1 MKILVTGGTSGIGYF
16 TIEELLKKYDGKEIF
31 ALYRSE
37 KPHKDLIG
45 FGIEFVKGDLLD
57 QASLDKACKG
67 VDVVYHIAGD
77 ARENLPSQMYYDA
90 NHIGTKNLLEA
101 FVKNK
106 CKKFIFVSSVGIYGY
121 KLPPY
126 PIKETHPKKG
136 DNAYQTS
143 KWLAEQEV
151 FKYSKKHGFF
161 ATALRP
167 NYILGPRDRQLAPN
181 LFEYILKDKKIPLIK
196 GGKATISLV
205 HHKDLA
211 RALIMCGD
219 EEKANGEAFNI
230 VGATTT
236 IKEVFEKIGDIC
248 GKKPNFMPINY
259 QLAYTVG
266 LLYEVVGKLTR
277 KEPSITRRRVTRF
290 VASRQYDSSK
300 LEEVVGFKPEYDLQK
315 TLEDAY
321 KWLQEAKLV

>member
-37 KPHKDLIG
+37 NPQKELVD
-45 FGIEFVKGDLLD
+45 FGIEFVKGDLTD
-57 QASLDKACKG
+57 QASLDKACKD

-77 ARENLPSQMYYDA
+77 ARENLPTQMYYDA

-121 KLPPY
+121 KLPSY

-167 NYILGPRDRQLAPN
+167 NYILGPKDRQLAPK
-181 LFEYILKDKKIPLIK
+181 LFEYILKDKTIPLIRD
-196 GGKATISLV
+196 GKAIMSLV

-211 RALIMCGD
+211 RALVMCGD
-219 EEKANGEAFNI
+219 VEKADGEAFNI
-230 VGATTT
+230 VGSTTT
-236 IKEVFEKIGDIC
+236 VKAVFEKIGVIC
-248 GKKPNFMPINY
+248 GKKPNFKRINY

-266 LLYEVVGKLTR
+266 LLGEAIGKISG

-300 LEEVVGFKPEYDLQK
+300 LEELVGFKPEYDLQK

-321 KWLQEAKLV
+321 EWLQEAKLV

>member
-16 TIEELLKKYDGKEIF
+16 TIEELMKKYDRKEIY

-37 KPHKDLIG
+37 KPHKDLVN
-45 FGIEFVKGDLLD
+45 FGIEFIKGDLMD
-57 QASLDKACKG
+57 QTSLDKACKG

-77 ARENLPSQMYYDA
+77 ARENLPTQMYYDA

-151 FKYSKKHGFF
+151 FKYSKEHGFF

-167 NYILGPRDRQLAPN
+167 NYILGPRDRQLAPK
-181 LFEYILKDKKIPLIK
+181 LFEYILKDKTIPLIK
-196 GGKATISLV
+196 GGEAIMSLV

-211 RALIMCGD
+211 RALVMCGD
-219 EEKANGEAFNI
+219 VENADGEAFNI
-230 VGATTT
+230 VGSTTT
-236 IKEVFEKIGDIC
+236 VKTVFEKIGTIC
-248 GKKPNFMPINY
+248 GKKPNFKRINY

-266 LLYEVVGKLTR
+266 LFGEALGKITG

-290 VASRQYDSSK
+290 VASRLYDSSK
-300 LEEVVGFKPEYDLQK
+300 LEEIVGFKPKHDLQK

-321 KWLQEAKLV
+321 EWLQEAKLV